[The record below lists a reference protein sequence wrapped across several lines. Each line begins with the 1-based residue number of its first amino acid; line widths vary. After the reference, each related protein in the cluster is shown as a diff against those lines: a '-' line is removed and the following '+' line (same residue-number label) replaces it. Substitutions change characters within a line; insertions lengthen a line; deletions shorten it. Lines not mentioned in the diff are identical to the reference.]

1 MGILPYQANIDIR
14 DTVNYKEVMKQYNLG
29 PNGGIL
35 TALNLFATRF
45 DQVLGY
51 VDKRA
56 PELDLV
62 FLDTPGQIEIFTWS
76 ASGTII
82 SESLASTYPTVILYV
97 IDTPRTTAPV
107 TFMSNMM
114 YACSILYKSK
124 LPFLLVFNK
133 TDITSHEFATK
144 WMQDFDSFSAA
155 LKNDESYMSSL
166 TRSMSLVLDE
176 FYATIRTVGVSAMT
190 GEGMESLFQAVQDLT
205 VEYDEVYKPALEEQ
219 KKDVER
225 KAVARKQKQMERLQR
240 DMAADENLQR
250 GEKVVL
256 DGAAAAGSAAKSTP
270 AAAAAARR
278 LASAKLHSL
287 GGDGIIQTRSAE
299 QKSYVRHPD
308 EEAEDD
314 FDDEDDA
321 FADEDDNDALGY
333 EEDNRGDG
341 EGEEEEEEY
350 VNEEAARKDRED
362 FEEFMARIKA
372 EAPSVKPAAAAAKSS
387 SSSSSSGAKKPSAA
401 AAASRIV
408 EDDEGAEEIDTG
420 AKK

>member
-1 MGILPYQANIDIR
+1 MRRSSLISAGSPLALR
-14 DTVNYKEVMKQYNLG
+14 VL
-29 PNGGIL
+29 L
-35 TALNLFATRF
+35 TRSLR
-45 DQVLGY
+45 
-51 VDKRA
+51 
-56 PELDLV
+56 V
-62 FLDTPGQIEIFTWS
+62 FVSHRLS
-76 ASGTII
+76 
-82 SESLASTYPTVILYV
+82 
-97 IDTPRTTAPV
+97 
-107 TFMSNMM
+107 
-114 YACSILYKSK
+114 SILYKSK

-144 WMQDFDSFSAA
+144 WMQDFDAFSAA

-190 GEGMESLFQAVQDLT
+190 GEGMDSLFAAVQDLT
-205 VEYDEVYKPALEEQ
+205 KEYDEVYKPALEQQ

-225 KAVARKQKQMERLQR
+225 KAEQRKQKQLERMQR

-256 DGAAAAGSAAKSTP
+256 DGAASASGGSKSAAA

-278 LASAKLHSL
+278 AASAKLHSL

-299 QKSYVRHPD
+299 QKFSVRHPD

-321 FADEDDNDALGY
+321 FPDEDDNEAFAY
-333 EEDNRGDG
+333 EEDNRGAFDDG
-341 EGEEEEEEY
+341 EGEEEDEY

-372 EAPSVKPAAAAAKSS
+372 QAPAPKPAAAAAAGKSS
-387 SSSSSSGAKKPSAA
+387 SSSSSSSAAKKPSAA
-401 AAASRIV
+401 ASRI
-408 EDDEGAEEIDTG
+408 EENDEGAEEIDTS
-420 AKK
+420 AKKK